1 MVISQQKSWKRL
13 ATYTEGMEAQYA
25 AGLLENSG
33 IETVTIFR
41 DDITKMVD
49 IDLYVEEFQLD
60 KATEILKTISTI
72 DNE

>member
-1 MVISQQKSWKRL
+1 
-13 ATYTEGMEAQYA
+13 MEAQYA